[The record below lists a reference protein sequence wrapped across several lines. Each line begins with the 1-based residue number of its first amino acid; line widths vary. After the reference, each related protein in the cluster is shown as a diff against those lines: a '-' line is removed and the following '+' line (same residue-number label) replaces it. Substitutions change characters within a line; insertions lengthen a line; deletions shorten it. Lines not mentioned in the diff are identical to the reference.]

1 MKKHILNIACL
12 LMALT
17 AATANANQGQVLN
30 CADATNKLQVR
41 ILPVSGDPS
50 LRVVSLN
57 GDLLI
62 VGIDPQG
69 NDGIGK
75 TAHVEGHL
83 VGTSSED
90 GFMTVSGLIE
100 NQEGSEMFINPGSAY
115 LTLVPRKDGSTTL
128 IIVDEDNIFQLG
140 FGLHMSC
147 K

>member
-1 MKKHILNIACL
+1 MT
-12 LMALT
+12 LT
-17 AATANANQGQVLN
+17 AAAANANQGQVLI
-30 CADATNKLQVR
+30 CEKLQVR

-50 LRVVSLN
+50 LRVLSLK

-75 TAHVEGHL
+75 TAHIEGHL
-83 VGTSSED
+83 VGTTNED
-90 GFMTVSGLIE
+90 GMYFSGFFR
-100 NQEGSEMFINPGSAY
+100 NQEGSDSIINPGSVNV
-115 LTLVPRKDGSTTL
+115 TLVPFNDGTTSL
-128 IIVDEDNIFQLG
+128 SIYDEDRVFQRG